1 MRQRLLWKL
10 LLVTTVPVIV
20 VIIGVVWIAIDQLAA
35 DYFMVLM
42 DEYMVAPTDTH
53 QMFLTAIHRYLLWA
67 SLAALALSVL
77 CSYLLTRRVLR
88 PLSQMAE
95 SSRQFA
101 AGNFASRVE
110 VISHDEVGEVGAAF
124 NQMADGLEKIERL
137 RKTMVADVAHEL
149 RTPLTNLR
157 GYLEGL
163 SDGVL
168 PPKQETFTMLLSEI
182 LRLVHLVDDLSQLAR
197 AEAARS
203 YLDRQPVNLTESIER
218 MLSLYRPNLEA
229 KQIRLKTDFVENE
242 RTLSADPD
250 KLLQAIRNLLENA
263 WKYTPDGGSLLVSTE
278 QTGADVRVT
287 FCNSGPAIPER
298 EIPLIFERFYRV
310 DPSRS
315 REAGGAGIGLA
326 IVRELIEAH
335 GGRVGA
341 ESEER
346 LHTVYCVE
354 DNGIGISPAHLD
366 KIFEIF
372 HRLNPESCEGDGL
385 GLTIVKRIV
394 GRLGGSIRVQS
405 KEGSGTRF
413 YVAVPEKPM

>member
-1 MRQRLLWKL
+1 MKQRLLWKL

-20 VIIGVVWIAIDQLAA
+20 VIIGVVWLAIDQLAA

-42 DEYMVAPTDTH
+42 NDYMVAPTETH

-67 SLAALALSVL
+67 SLAALALAVL
-77 CSYLLTRRVLR
+77 CSFLLTRRVLR

-137 RKTMVADVAHEL
+137 RKVMVADVAHEL

-197 AEAARS
+197 AEAAKS
-203 YLDRQPVNLTESIER
+203 YLDRQPVDLTESIER
-218 MLSLYRPNLEA
+218 MLTLYRPNLEA
-229 KQIRLKTDFVENE
+229 KQIRLKTDFVDSE

-263 WKYTPDGGSLLVSTE
+263 WKYTPEGGSLLVSTE
-278 QTGADVRVT
+278 QTGTCARVT
-287 FCNSGPAIPER
+287 FCNSGSTIPER

-341 ESEER
+341 MSEQNQ
-346 LHTVYCVE
+346 TSVW
-354 DNGIGISPAHLD
+354 
-366 KIFEIF
+366 FE
-372 HRLNPESCEGDGL
+372 LP
-385 GLTIVKRIV
+385 LT
-394 GRLGGSIRVQS
+394 
-405 KEGSGTRF
+405 
-413 YVAVPEKPM
+413 